1 MIEESIIESAR
12 LIKNEFNRLNDILT
26 TYESDVKILA
36 DSFFRVSDELTNLDV
51 SQTDSI
57 EKIRD
62 LVLNKLSDLEL
73 ESNAVTDKIDDI
85 NDRMEKLKKE
95 EMDLYKII
103 KNRYPSM
110 SDDDIK
116 IELQKRIG

>member
-73 ESNAVTDKIDDI
+73 ESNAVTGKIDDI

>member
-95 EMDLYKII
+95 EMDLYKVI